1 VREPTPIFSQSVNSR
16 WLTIPQA
23 AVYASVSIKFIR
35 TLIWSRDLK
44 YTKAGKRFIIDR
56 QELDRWLEAN
66 KVTA

>member
-1 VREPTPIFSQSVNSR
+1 MREPTPIFSQSVNSR